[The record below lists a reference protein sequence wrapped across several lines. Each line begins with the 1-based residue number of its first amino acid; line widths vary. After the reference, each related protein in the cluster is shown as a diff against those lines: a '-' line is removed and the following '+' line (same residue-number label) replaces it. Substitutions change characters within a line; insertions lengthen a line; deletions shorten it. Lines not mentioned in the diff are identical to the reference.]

1 MSRWI
6 EKTFRLGGIE
16 SQDAKDNIE
25 VVLSR
30 LESLEKVH
38 VDVDKKEL
46 SFSYNPELME
56 IGELKSTLTSMGYS
70 FQGEI

>member
-1 MSRWI
+1 VEISP
-6 EKTFRLGGIE
+6 L
-16 SQDAKDNIE
+16 Q
-25 VVLSR
+25 

-38 VDVDKKEL
+38 VDVNKKEL